1 MLTEIE
7 ERLPTLSPAERRV
20 GYWILSHPRQ
30 ASAATAA
37 AVARACGTS
46 QPTVIR
52 FCRRM
57 GLGSFR
63 DLGRR
68 LTEALSSPSSYLHRD
83 VSADDATADAIAKVM
98 DASIQS
104 LLDVRSRL
112 SSMPIDEAV
121 RALAGARQLAFAGL
135 GASGHVARDA
145 NQKFFRL
152 GTPCTALTDT
162 PMILQFAAIAEPG
175 DVIIFISQTGRWPEL
190 ARAAELAQN
199 NGAVVI
205 ALTDPDTTLASAVD
219 ILFPYRALEDANVY
233 TPMSSRLAQLALL
246 DALQVALA
254 LEAGDPA
261 ARKLR
266 SAKRALRAPQPH

>member
-1 MLTEIE
+1 MLSRIE
-7 ERLPTLSPAERRV
+7 KSVATLSPAEKRV

-30 ASAATAA
+30 AARATLAT
-37 AVARACGTS
+37 VARSCGTS

-52 FCRRM
+52 FCRRL
-57 GLGSFR
+57 GLRGFR
-63 DLGRR
+63 ELGLR
-68 LTEALSSPSSYLHRD
+68 LTEALSNPASYVHRD
-83 VSADDATADAIAKVM
+83 VSADDGTADAIAKVI

-104 LLDVRSRL
+104 LLDVRSEL
-112 SSMPIDEAV
+112 FSMPIEAAV
-121 RALAGARQLAFAGL
+121 GALAGARQIAFAGL

-145 NQKFFRL
+145 CQKFFRL

-175 DVIIFISQTGRWPEL
+175 DVLIIVSQTGRWPEL

-199 NGAVVI
+199 GGATVI
-205 ALTDPDTTLASAVD
+205 ALTDPATTLASAAD
-219 ILFPYRALEDANVY
+219 ILLPHNALEDANVY

-254 LEAGDPA
+254 LARGDEAVH
-261 ARKLR
+261 KLR
-266 SAKRALRAPQPH
+266 SAKSALGGAAST